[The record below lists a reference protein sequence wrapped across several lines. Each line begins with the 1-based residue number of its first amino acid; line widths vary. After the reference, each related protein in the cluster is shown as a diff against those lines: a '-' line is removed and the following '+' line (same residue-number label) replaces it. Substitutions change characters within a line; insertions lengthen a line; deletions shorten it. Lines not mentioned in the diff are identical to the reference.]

1 MGFTER
7 GDWSQEAGGAIGR
20 PIVEDK
26 IGFRASGYYRQDGGY
41 IDRVP
46 FYANRGTSEENSN
59 SRDTSGRQ
67 RSVHLRA
74 DRGAR
79 DGASRV
85 ELEAV
90 AQIAMVGWDARVL
103 GKRAA
108 ERIPARHDQFFVG

>member
-59 SRDTSGRQ
+59 SRDTSGGN
-67 RSVHLRA
+67 VAFTFAPTEALA
-74 DRGAR
+74 TG
-79 DGASRV
+79 RV
-85 ELEAV
+85 GSNSKQWRRL
-90 AQIAMVGWDARVL
+90 QWL
-103 GKRAA
+103 GGMR
-108 ERIPARHDQFFVG
+108 EC